1 MKDGHINDAYEAL
14 NFLKVEGHILSLQV
28 QRIVLYLKVKQPE
41 SDSQFATQQPQ
52 EWPFWQVIKTP
63 HLSFLIC
70 KMRPVVRA
78 IGQWNVK

>member
-52 EWPFWQVIKTP
+52 E
-63 HLSFLIC
+63 
-70 KMRPVVRA
+70 
-78 IGQWNVK
+78 